1 MSRISKQQSSSDEPK
16 KTRRQRRS
24 EMSPEKRE
32 FLRNFVGMYD
42 IKTAADLQDAVK
54 DLLGDTIKDMLEEE
68 MNEHLGY
75 EKYKHSD
82 NPDSRNGYKSKEIMS
97 SAGSITI
104 DVPQDRDSAFEPK
117 VVKKGQKDINAIEQK
132 IIAMYARGMTTRN
145 ISDTI
150 MDIYGFEV
158 SEGFISDVTDKL
170 LPKIQEWQSRP
181 LEDVYPVVFIDAIHY
196 AVRDEVGVR
205 RKAAYIVLGI
215 SASGHKDV
223 LGIYIGEN
231 ESAKYWLSI
240 LNELKNRGVKDIL
253 IVCADGLTGIKDA
266 IEAAFPQTEYQRCIV
281 HQVRNTLKYVSD
293 KDRKAFANDLRR
305 IYGAPSEELALGEL
319 DRAAEKWQQKY
330 PNSMKSCVVQEL
342 GRHISNLQ
350 IFVRDKTRHIYD
362 ERHREPEFHI
372 PASEQPAQFIS
383 RRPVF
388 TQGAVPRHNGSHE
401 EMEASN
407 TRLGENIRRTVD
419 NVRGEAA

>member
-1 MSRISKQQSSSDEPK
+1 
-16 KTRRQRRS
+16 
-24 EMSPEKRE
+24 
-32 FLRNFVGMYD
+32 
-42 IKTAADLQDAVK
+42 
-54 DLLGDTIKDMLEEE
+54 
-68 MNEHLGY
+68 
-75 EKYKHSD
+75 
-82 NPDSRNGYKSKEIMS
+82 
-97 SAGSITI
+97 
-104 DVPQDRDSAFEPK
+104 
-117 VVKKGQKDINAIEQK
+117 
-132 IIAMYARGMTTRN
+132 MYARGMTTRN

-330 PNSMKSCVVQEL
+330 PNSMKSWYKNWDA
-342 GRHISNLQ
+342 ISP
-350 IFVRDKTRHIYD
+350 IFKFSSETRRVIYTTNAIESLTSIYRRLNSQRSSLPGD
-362 ERHREPEFHI
+362 QSLRKALYL
-372 PASEQPAQFIS
+372 AS
-383 RRPVF
+383 
-388 TQGAVPRHNGSHE
+388 
-401 EMEASN
+401 MEA
-407 TRLGENIRRTVD
+407 TKKWRLPIRDCGKIYGELSIMYEGRLP
-419 NVRGEAA
+419 E

>member
-1 MSRISKQQSSSDEPK
+1 
-16 KTRRQRRS
+16 
-24 EMSPEKRE
+24 
-32 FLRNFVGMYD
+32 
-42 IKTAADLQDAVK
+42 
-54 DLLGDTIKDMLEEE
+54 
-68 MNEHLGY
+68 
-75 EKYKHSD
+75 
-82 NPDSRNGYKSKEIMS
+82 
-97 SAGSITI
+97 
-104 DVPQDRDSAFEPK
+104 
-117 VVKKGQKDINAIEQK
+117 
-132 IIAMYARGMTTRN
+132 MYARGMTTRN

-305 IYGAPSEELALGEL
+305 IYGAPS
-319 DRAAEKWQQKY
+319 
-330 PNSMKSCVVQEL
+330 
-342 GRHISNLQ
+342 
-350 IFVRDKTRHIYD
+350 
-362 ERHREPEFHI
+362 
-372 PASEQPAQFIS
+372 
-383 RRPVF
+383 
-388 TQGAVPRHNGSHE
+388 
-401 EMEASN
+401 
-407 TRLGENIRRTVD
+407 
-419 NVRGEAA
+419 

>member
-1 MSRISKQQSSSDEPK
+1 
-16 KTRRQRRS
+16 
-24 EMSPEKRE
+24 
-32 FLRNFVGMYD
+32 
-42 IKTAADLQDAVK
+42 
-54 DLLGDTIKDMLEEE
+54 
-68 MNEHLGY
+68 
-75 EKYKHSD
+75 
-82 NPDSRNGYKSKEIMS
+82 
-97 SAGSITI
+97 
-104 DVPQDRDSAFEPK
+104 
-117 VVKKGQKDINAIEQK
+117 
-132 IIAMYARGMTTRN
+132 MYARGMTTRN

-330 PNSMKSCVVQEL
+330 PNSMKSWYKNWDA
-342 GRHISNLQ
+342 ISP
-350 IFVRDKTRHIYD
+350 IFKFSSETRRVIHIYD

-407 TRLGENIRRTVD
+407 TRLGQNIRRTVD